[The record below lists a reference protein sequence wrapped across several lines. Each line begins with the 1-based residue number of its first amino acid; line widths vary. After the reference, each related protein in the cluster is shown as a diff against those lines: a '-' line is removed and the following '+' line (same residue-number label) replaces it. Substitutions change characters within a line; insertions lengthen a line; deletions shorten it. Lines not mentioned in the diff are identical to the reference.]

1 MRTAVHAV
9 NVRRMPDSDAIT
21 IVAIFVLAGFVKG
34 ALGLGLPSIS
44 MGLMAIVM
52 TPGQAAAMVV
62 VPSLVTNVWQMVA
75 GPHFRALVQRLG
87 GLLVAACV
95 GTWIGAGWL
104 TGPYARYGVIT
115 LGLLLMFYA
124 GISLATV
131 RISVPR
137 DKEVWLGPIAGLI
150 SGLLTAATGVFVI
163 PAIIYLQG
171 IGLEKE
177 ELVQALGLS
186 FTVSTIALA
195 FNLIGAGV
203 LTFSLASSAVAALA
217 AALVGMWIGQVIRL
231 RLDQATFRRWFFI
244 GLFLLGAYLGGVPI
258 VRSWF

>member
-1 MRTAVHAV
+1 MLESAAV
-9 NVRRMPDSDAIT
+9 AIA
-21 IVAIFVLAGFVKG
+21 AIFVLAGFVKG

-44 MGLMAIVM
+44 MGLMAIIM

-62 VPSLVTNVWQMVA
+62 VPSLITNFWQMVA
-75 GPHFRALVQRLG
+75 GPHFRALVKRLG

-95 GTWIGAGWL
+95 GTWLGAGWL
-104 TGPYARYGVIT
+104 TGPYARYGVIV
-115 LGLLLMFYA
+115 LGLLLMIYA
-124 GISLATV
+124 VISLAAV
-131 RISVPR
+131 RISVSR

-163 PAIIYLQG
+163 PAIIYMQG

-186 FTVSTIALA
+186 FTVSTIALS

-203 LTFSLASSAVAALA
+203 LTFSLASSATIALVAALA
-217 AALVGMWIGQVIRL
+217 GIWIGQVVRL

-244 GLFLLGAYLGGVPI
+244 GLLLLGIYLSGAPLA
-258 VRSWF
+258 RALT